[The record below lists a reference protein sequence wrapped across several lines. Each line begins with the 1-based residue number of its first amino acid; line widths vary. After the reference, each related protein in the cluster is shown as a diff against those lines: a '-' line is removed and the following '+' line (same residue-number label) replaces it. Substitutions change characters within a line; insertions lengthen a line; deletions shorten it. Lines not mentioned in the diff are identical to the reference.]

1 MLDISGT
8 AGLKGNKTVKSITHD
23 CVAGTMDV
31 VLYLRRVL
39 CREMEE
45 KNFIRAIEQISK
57 GNQSAADV
65 VAELGTMKDGGI
77 LPGSYPES
85 AEPDD
90 DFLMLSDAKVS
101 DGDRVL
107 PDLDRC
113 RGNRCDR

>member
-1 MLDISGT
+1 MIVLLVRWT
-8 AGLKGNKTVKSITHD
+8 LFFTKGEFYAEKWK
-23 CVAGTMDV
+23 
-31 VLYLRRVL
+31 
-39 CREMEE
+39 

-57 GNQSAADV
+57 GNQGAADV

-77 LPGSYPES
+77 LPDSYPES

-107 PDLDRC
+107 LIWTDAEEIVVIGKVEGDEEDA
-113 RGNRCDR
+113 G

>member
-1 MLDISGT
+1 MQRNG
-8 AGLKGNKTVKSITHD
+8 
-23 CVAGTMDV
+23 
-31 VLYLRRVL
+31 R
-39 CREMEE
+39 

-77 LPGSYPES
+77 LPDSYPES

-107 PDLDRC
+107 LIWTDAEEKNLPELIHCADEKMYKDKKRIKE
-113 RGNRCDR
+113 NTSSA

>member
-1 MLDISGT
+1 MQRNG
-8 AGLKGNKTVKSITHD
+8 
-23 CVAGTMDV
+23 
-31 VLYLRRVL
+31 R
-39 CREMEE
+39 

-77 LPGSYPES
+77 LPDSYPES

-90 DFLMLSDAKVS
+90 DFLITGLATYMLSNAKVS

-107 PDLDRC
+107 LIWTDAEEIVVIGKVEGDEEDA
-113 RGNRCDR
+113 G